1 MSDIP
6 IILIGHLVTLTP
18 PKSQKISRS
27 SFRCRS
33 ELCGRASERNETKI
47 IYSNANI
54 CHAGRHTTEY
64 FVRSGPTVRVG
75 VAIANK
81 DVSFFRI
88 SFCVFPL
95 AQAPVPLIAV
105 HRSCRPVGTICPVIG
120 MKQLSVGSVSHT
132 SDSLECGIML
142 LRSNLG
148 RSANQMRKTEKNVV
162 G

>member
-18 PKSQKISRS
+18 PKSQKAPRS

-33 ELCGRASERNETKI
+33 ELCGRASDRNETKI

-64 FVRSGPTVRVG
+64 FVRSGPTVGVG

-88 SFCVFPL
+88 SFCVPPPPSVAIL
-95 AQAPVPLIAV
+95 PV
-105 HRSCRPVGTICPVIG
+105 HRSCGPVGTICPVIG
-120 MKQLSVGSVSHT
+120 MKQLSVGSASHT

-148 RSANQMRKTEKNVV
+148 RSAN
-162 G
+162 